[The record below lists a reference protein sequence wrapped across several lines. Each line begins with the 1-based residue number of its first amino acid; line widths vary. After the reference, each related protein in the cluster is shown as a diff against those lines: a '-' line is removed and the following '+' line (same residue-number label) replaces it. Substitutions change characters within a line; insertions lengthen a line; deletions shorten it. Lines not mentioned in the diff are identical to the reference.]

1 MEPLPPDASTKAV
14 LRELNK
20 AADQI
25 LRMKAQEVA
34 EEITRTHTAMFLSIK
49 PRHWLQ
55 HVFRPQVELADDDP
69 GPLPQQPM
77 DTIDNINYQFNRLG
91 EWTTSVILGPDAFMR
106 RAKVAEH
113 FISIALALR
122 RLNNYFGAHAL
133 TNGIRGT
140 LADGDILGMKV
151 AETPDFKLFLSMEK
165 LFNSYGSFS
174 AYRLALRNSH
184 GPVIPDL
191 SIHTPDMGR
200 TNVIPNRKIGDPERL
215 NWGKFMQLGRGV
227 RHIQAFQK
235 RFEDWSTHDFVER
248 PFIKAMLDNSPVLEE
263 DLKHRRSRPM
273 VPEDGSEN
281 PTAEKVK
288 KFLGI

>member
-1 MEPLPPDASTKAV
+1 M
-14 LRELNK
+14 
-20 AADQI
+20 
-25 LRMKAQEVA
+25 
-34 EEITRTHTAMFLSIK
+34 
-49 PRHWLQ
+49 
-55 HVFRPQVELADDDP
+55 
-69 GPLPQQPM
+69 
-77 DTIDNINYQFNRLG
+77 
-91 EWTTSVILGPDAFMR
+91 ILGPDAFMR

-191 SIHTPDMGR
+191 YVLPSCSAKRRHSYHGLCISGLSIHPIWDVRMSSRTGR
-200 TNVIPNRKIGDPERL
+200 
-215 NWGKFMQLGRGV
+215 
-227 RHIQAFQK
+227 
-235 RFEDWSTHDFVER
+235 
-248 PFIKAMLDNSPVLEE
+248 
-263 DLKHRRSRPM
+263 
-273 VPEDGSEN
+273 SE
-281 PTAEKVK
+281 T
-288 KFLGI
+288 LSD